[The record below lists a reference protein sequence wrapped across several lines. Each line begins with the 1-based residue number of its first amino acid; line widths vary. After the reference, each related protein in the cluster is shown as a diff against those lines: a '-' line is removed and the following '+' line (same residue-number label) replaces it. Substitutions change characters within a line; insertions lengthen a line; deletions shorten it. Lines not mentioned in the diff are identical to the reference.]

1 MPLIDYISQAKEYL
15 RKRISAELSFQNNL
29 ETLIDEYA
37 YKLVD
42 IAYSS
47 NVPPNLF
54 TFDYNKK
61 INKAV
66 DDLILEME
74 QLIISITET
83 LAVATHKDNRNKILA
98 RIGSDISGD
107 NFYGRLDSHTD
118 TFRKEMEGVIAA
130 GLLIGALK
138 TKVKQSIKANLHTP
152 YQNPIFKEAVKS
164 NLGTA
169 EVLLK
174 KGLHL
179 GIGISNSAFNSIN
192 TLGRF
197 TIGDAW
203 MYDGYLEMDAMGAI
217 GYIGHRGSSF
227 PCQECDDQANRFHSL
242 SEGMI
247 YPLHP
252 NCVCYVTPVLKNDF

>member
-1 MPLIDYISQAKEYL
+1 MAQANYISQAKEYL

-83 LAVATHKDNRNKILA
+83 LAVATHKDNKNKILA

-107 NFYGRLDSHTD
+107 NFYGRLDNHTD
-118 TFRKEMEGVIAA
+118 TFKKVTEGIIAA
-130 GLLIGALK
+130 GLLIGASKSK
-138 TKVKQSIKANLHTP
+138 TFAGYKQYLRNPFL
-152 YQNPIFKEAVKS
+152 NPIFKDAVKM
-164 NLGTA
+164 NVGRA
-169 EVLLK
+169 EVLLN
-174 KGLHL
+174 KGLH
-179 GIGISNSAFNSIN
+179 IGVGVSNSPFNAIN
-192 TLGRF
+192 TLGRY

-203 MYDGYLEMDAMGAI
+203 MYDGYLEMDAQGAI
-217 GYIGHRGSSF
+217 GYRTMRTSSY
-227 PCQECDDQANRFHSL
+227 PCEDCDEAARYTHSL

-247 YPLHP
+247 LPLHV
-252 NCVCYVTPVLKNDF
+252 NCRCIAVPVFRNEI